1 MLVGDWISGESAIKV
16 DHEQLK
22 WCSLAAFSLTFQKI
36 YCTGEETEARRI
48 QGLWWV
54 PQTTPAG
61 VSARI
66 MTVHRVHT
74 SVGVPAHHGREIH
87 SYLSLLHIPSLGF
100 SFPVSPRGR
109 SSYMVPIVS
118 H

>member
-1 MLVGDWISGESAIKV
+1 MSKMQQQPAFEVVLTGSFQFDISKDLLVISTARVRK
-16 DHEQLK
+16 
-22 WCSLAAFSLTFQKI
+22 
-36 YCTGEETEARRI
+36 TEARRI

-109 SSYMVPIVS
+109 SSYMVLIFS